1 MVNVFTLQFDYSYQ
15 RGLDEKRVNIISQAF
30 CEGAMKAISVSIR
43 SDGSMYVYDGMHT
56 VKAAMKAGIHSLPA
70 VIVIGDQKKEAGWF
84 LKINGSSTKRVKQ
97 ADVQKAGIV
106 ADDDLSKATQNI
118 LDKYSLSITK
128 SKLKVGHTNAI
139 GAIKR
144 YYQTFPAALEK
155 AMNAIQAL
163 WAEDSIAWSGVVLRG
178 MFDIAKTTDSLDSVI
193 TQCRKKQIT
202 PRRIADYAS
211 ALQLA
216 AGANG
221 GGSAHAKN
229 AILKLCGIK
238 K

>member
-1 MVNVFTLQFDYSYQ
+1 MNWQDISTAPKDGTEIIAMYMHIDTQIVHNAFWIGEGETDDQNDVGWWSY
-15 RGLDEKRVNIISQAF
+15 DHSE
-30 CEGAMKAISVSIR
+30 VS
-43 SDGSMYVYDGMHT
+43 
-56 VKAAMKAGIHSLPA
+56 
-70 VIVIGDQKKEAGWF
+70 
-84 LKINGSSTKRVKQ
+84 RVKL
-97 ADVQKAGIV
+97 DVQKAGIV

-128 SKLKVGHTNAI
+128 SKLKAGHTNAI

-144 YYQTFPAALEK
+144 YYQAFPAALEK